1 MSGFLSSKV
10 YYQKKHK
17 ALMKKTIILKL
28 GGSIVTQKHRDGV
41 FVRRA
46 LLARI
51 AKEICQSLRKNHG
64 LQLIIIHGAG
74 AAGHQTAKKYHLEKG
89 TGNDPQ
95 KIRGALL
102 IREANQKLNLAVS
115 KIFTNSDI
123 RVVPVHTQSIIIQ
136 KDNKISSCSYAV
148 LESAI
153 NTGFI
158 PILYGEMVFDTTLG
172 MSICSGDIIA
182 IHLAKHFGAEK
193 ILFASDVD
201 GIYDQDP
208 HIHRNAKIIRSASL
222 KNLLSNKDV
231 ELSGSHHIDV
241 TGGIRNKIVSI
252 IKNGIPKTLKEVAV
266 FNGLKNNAFTK
277 ALAGKNEGTII
288 TIR

>member
-1 MSGFLSSKV
+1 
-10 YYQKKHK
+10 
-17 ALMKKTIILKL
+17 MKKTVILKL
-28 GGSIVTQKHRDGV
+28 GGNIVTQKHRDGV
-41 FVRRA
+41 LVRRT

-51 AKEICQSLRKNHG
+51 AKEIRQSVRQNPG

-89 TGNDPQ
+89 TSNNPQ
-95 KIRGALL
+95 KIKGALL

-115 KIFTNSDI
+115 QIFTNSGVY
-123 RVVPVHTQSIIIQ
+123 VVPIHTQSIIIQ
-136 KDNKISSCSYAV
+136 KDGKIASCSYAAI
-148 LESAI
+148 ESTI
-153 NTGFI
+153 NAQFI

-201 GIYDQDP
+201 GIYDKDP
-208 HIHRNAKIIRSASL
+208 HMHKNAKIIRSTSL
-222 KNLLSNKDV
+222 QNLLSNKDV
-231 ELSGSHHIDV
+231 ELSGSHHVDV
-241 TGGIRNKIVSI
+241 TGGMRNKIVSI
-252 IKNGIPKTLKEVAV
+252 TKNGISKTLKEVVV

-277 ALAGKNEGTII
+277 AIAGKTEGTTI